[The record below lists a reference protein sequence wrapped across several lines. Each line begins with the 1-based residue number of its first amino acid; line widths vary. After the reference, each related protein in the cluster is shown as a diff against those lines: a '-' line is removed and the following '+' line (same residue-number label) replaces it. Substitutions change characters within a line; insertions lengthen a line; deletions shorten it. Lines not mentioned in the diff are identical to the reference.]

1 LLKTKQ
7 VKRIYICLSKYLF
20 KHFMTLLSLQRP
32 KAAIFVE
39 CGDAREV
46 HDFSLLLGFGADGV
60 CPYLAYEALA
70 RMNSSGTIF
79 ARSSQ
84 PFTDEELFYAYRK
97 AAAKGLL
104 KVMSKMGISTLQSYK
119 GAQVF
124 EALGLDDDVMER

>member
-1 LLKTKQ
+1 
-7 VKRIYICLSKYLF
+7 
-20 KHFMTLLSLQRP
+20 M
-32 KAAIFVE
+32 E

-46 HDFSLLLGFGADGV
+46 HDFATLLGFGADGV

-70 RMNSSGTIF
+70 RMNSNGTVL

-84 PFTDEELFYAYRK
+84 SFSDSELFYSYRK